1 MTQNRT
7 RISVSLTPAEFCD
20 VTNACKEGRNFALK
34 YATMAEVWDNC
45 LRSDWLMWIA
55 NKIELQ
61 IDDRTVRLFAVW
73 CARNTPLADG
83 RKIGDLLT
91 DHRSLAALEVAE
103 RFVNGNAT
111 ARELAAA
118 RAAAWAAAAAAD
130 AADAAAD
137 AAAAAWAAADA
148 AADAAR
154 AAAADAARAA
164 ARDAAR
170 AAAYNAQSAHF
181 RTLVHNPF
189 QPKQSTCSK
198 KH

>member
-45 LRSDWLMWIA
+45 LRIDWLMWIA
-55 NKIELQ
+55 NAINQ
-61 IDDRTVRLFAVW
+61 RPDDRTLRLFAVW

-83 RKIGDLLT
+83 RKTGELLT
-91 DHRSLAALEVAE
+91 DPRSVAVLDVAE
-103 RFVNGNAT
+103 RYAEGFAT
-111 ARELAAA
+111 GKELAAA
-118 RAAAWAAAAAAD
+118 R
-130 AADAAAD
+130 
-137 AAAAAWAAADA
+137 
-148 AADAAR
+148 DAAR
-154 AAAADAARAA
+154 DAAW
-164 ARDAAR
+164 DAAR